1 MNLTA
6 IISKGAAGVALA
18 LAACFLASCGAPG
31 GGSGGGLSG
40 STSDS
45 VATPKHG
52 LPRYEY
58 PFDSD
63 GNYKEAWA
71 REGEE
76 RQGWN
81 SNRSYADVDFS
92 RSGSDED
99 ENPVEV
105 ASRSRTALV
114 KKKEKEKS
122 DGGGFFASRAKKQK
136 QERVQPVPEPEP
148 EPQRPPMVASVR
160 QPPVR
165 QVSKPPQ
172 ERLLASNLS
181 GSNPSEWDRS
191 RIPSNVATYQPPRS
205 QPPVVSVEPTVEV
218 RRAPSVE
225 QATKPVEVESAPRP
239 APVVQAPPKPQPTP
253 PPPPPPPAPKRH
265 HEVVKGD
272 TLYNISV
279 RYKTSVAAIKSRN
292 KLSSDTIRLGQSL
305 EIP

>member
-1 MNLTA
+1 M
-6 IISKGAAGVALA
+6 ALA

-58 PFDSD
+58 TFDSD

-99 ENPVEV
+99 ENTVEV

-136 QERVQPVPEPEP
+136 QERVQPVPEPEPEP

-292 KLSSDTIRLGQSL
+292 KLSSDTIRLVQSL